1 MLNSKLRKINKVRS
15 KISGTAERP
24 RLAVFRS
31 LKNISAQ
38 LIDDDKGITITAASS
53 SEIKSGENNIKVAME
68 VGKLLAGKAMK
79 EKITTA
85 VFDRRSYHYQGK
97 VKALADGARAGGLK
111 I

>member
-1 MLNSKLRKINKVRS
+1 MQNSKIRKIKKVRN
-15 KISGTAERP
+15 KISGSSIRP

-38 LIDDDKGITITAASS
+38 LIDDKKGITIIAASS

-68 VGKLLAGKAMK
+68 VGKILAKKALEK
-79 EKITTA
+79 KITTA
-85 VFDRRSYHYQGK
+85 VFDRRAYRYQGK
-97 VKALADGARAGGLK
+97 VKALAEGARAGGLK

>member
-1 MLNSKLRKINKVRS
+1 MQNSKIRKIKKVRN
-15 KISGTAERP
+15 KIIGDALRP

-38 LIDDDKGITITAASS
+38 LIDDKKGMTIVAASS
-53 SEIKSGENNIKVAME
+53 SELKKGENNIKVAME
-68 VGKLLAGKAMK
+68 VGKILAKKAVGK
-79 EKITTA
+79 KITTA
-85 VFDRRSYHYQGK
+85 VFDRRAYRYIGK